1 MANPAYDQALATG
14 KVVIRKWWF
23 NQNSDKNQ
31 ISLQFQQAV
40 ERPQTQSS
48 ATSTL
53 IGLAQGSTL
62 GNTTRVTTLFSADAT
77 LAANVLG
84 SREGDATMG
93 SPVVL
98 GNAFFS
104 ALAQA
109 MGTEFTGD
117 LAIQITEN
125 LQKNPRAPR
134 QTPKSNPNTGE
145 IVMSYDAT
153 SGSMKPV
160 YRHTE
165 LVDAAHCEHT
175 FLTPQPAPV
184 IATPP
189 VAPTGTTAATVAP
202 FGSEIAS

>member
-14 KVVIRKWWF
+14 QVVIRKWWF

-31 ISLQFQQAV
+31 MTIQFQQAV

-48 ATSTL
+48 TTSTL

-77 LAANVLG
+77 LAANVLQ

-93 SPVVL
+93 SPVVTA
-98 GNAFFS
+98 NAFFQ

-109 MGTEFTGD
+109 MGTEFNGN

-125 LQKNPRAPR
+125 LQKNPRSPK

-145 IVMSYDAT
+145 VVVSYDAAT
-153 SGSMKPV
+153 GSMKPV

-175 FLTPQPAPV
+175 FLTPQQAPV
-184 IATPP
+184 MAAAP
-189 VAPTGTTAATVAP
+189 VAQPTAAAP
-202 FGSEIAS
+202 FAAFGSEIAS